1 MKTQLL
7 RAGSILL
14 DERMAV
20 SLDLPTMVWFVRI
33 TNPTN
38 PPFISLFPPRLYVSS
53 WLDSHLPCFSRTFI
67 YPKAAPS
74 THHSLLHLNHAA
86 GQSWRKVL
94 NLPRICP
101 EQREREPEPQLQS
114 ETWNSPRCSLLG
126 PPLRW
131 TWDSWLWYKKEFQN
145 KLVGNKVRAY

>member
-20 SLDLPTMVWFVRI
+20 SLDLPTMVWFLRT

-38 PPFISLFPPRLYVSS
+38 PPLISLFPPRLYVSS

-74 THHSLLHLNHAA
+74 THHSLLFSSWTTQLDRA
-86 GQSWRKVL
+86 GEKSSTCPGFVQSREKGSQSHSSNRRPETARGVL
-94 NLPRICP
+94 FW
-101 EQREREPEPQLQS
+101 EFHSGEPGILDFG
-114 ETWNSPRCSLLG
+114 T
-126 PPLRW
+126 
-131 TWDSWLWYKKEFQN
+131 KKNF
-145 KLVGNKVRAY
+145 RTS